1 MTGKIRKT
9 HSSSFKSK
17 VAFEA
22 IKGNKTIAQIC
33 SEYGVVSSCVMNWKK
48 QLLDGVPSLFE
59 GKRVPAKSEEELID
73 PLLKEI
79 GRLQV
84 ENGYL
89 KKKCLR

>member
-1 MTGKIRKT
+1 MTGRIRKT

-33 SEYGVVSSCVMNWKK
+33 SEYGVVASCVMNWKR
-48 QLLDGVPSLFE
+48 QILDGVPSIFD
-59 GKRVPAKSEEELID
+59 GKKSATRSEEELID
-73 PLLKEI
+73 PLLREI
-79 GRLQV
+79 SRLQV

-89 KKKCLR
+89 KKSA

>member
-1 MTGKIRKT
+1 MTLKVRKN
-9 HSSSFKSK
+9 HSNSFKVK

-22 IKGNKTIAQIC
+22 LKGNKTIAQIC
-33 SEYGVVSSCVMNWKK
+33 SEYGVAASCIMGWKK
-48 QLLDGVPSLFE
+48 QLEEGMPGIFE
-59 GKRVPAKSEEELID
+59 NKRSIKSEEELID

-89 KKKCLR
+89 KKKCLS